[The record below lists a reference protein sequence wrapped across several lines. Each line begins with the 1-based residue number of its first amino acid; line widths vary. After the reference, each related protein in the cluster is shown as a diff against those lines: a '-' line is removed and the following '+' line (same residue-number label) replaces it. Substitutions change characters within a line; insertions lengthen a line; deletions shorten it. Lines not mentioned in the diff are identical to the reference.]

1 MPVTDVTKDLSAR
14 SLTIT
19 AEFAAPV
26 ERVWQVY
33 ADPRQLER
41 VWGPPTHPATVVE
54 HSLTPGGRVHY
65 YMTGPDGEKYFG
77 GWNVTAVEEPH
88 RFTFE
93 DFFADADF
101 APVADLPVSSA
112 EFRFEPSGSGTRATF
127 TTVYATA
134 EALQQVLDMGMEEG
148 ATQATNQID
157 ALLAEG

>member
-1 MPVTDVTKDLSAR
+1 MPGTDVTKDFSTR

-54 HSLTPGGRVHY
+54 HSLTPGGKVLY
-65 YMTGPDGEKYFG
+65 YMTSPEGEKYFG
-77 GWNVTAVEEPH
+77 GWNVTEVDEPT
-88 RFTFE
+88 RFAFD

-101 APVADLPVSSA
+101 TPVPDLPVSSA

-127 TTVYATA
+127 TTTYASA
-134 EALQQVLDMGMEEG
+134 EALQQVLDMGMEQG
-148 ATQATNQID
+148 ATEATNQID